1 MQRNALSL
9 ILPLLFLAAGL
20 AGCTSDSKGTVG
32 MSVTDAPV
40 DDWNKIEVTFSKGAI
55 HRSESAD
62 PNATSGWITIVNT
75 TRTVD
80 LLALHRNN
88 TAAALGFAE
97 VDAGKYQQMRLF
109 VDKVEGTDKNGT
121 KVPMTVP
128 SGVIKIKVHFEVKG
142 GDNQTIELEIDL
154 NKSVNCNKQGCKFSP
169 SLRGDPKVKRN

>member
-1 MQRNALSL
+1 MNRTLSYVLPLAMTAVALSGCTADSQGT
-9 ILPLLFLAAGL
+9 IGL
-20 AGCTSDSKGTVG
+20 AVS
-32 MSVTDAPV
+32 DAPV

-97 VDAGKYQQMRLF
+97 VGAGKYQQFRLF

-121 KVPMTVP
+121 KVAMTVP
-128 SGVIKIKVHFEVKG
+128 SGVIKIKTHFEVKG

-169 SLRGDPKVKRN
+169 SIRATKIHKNG